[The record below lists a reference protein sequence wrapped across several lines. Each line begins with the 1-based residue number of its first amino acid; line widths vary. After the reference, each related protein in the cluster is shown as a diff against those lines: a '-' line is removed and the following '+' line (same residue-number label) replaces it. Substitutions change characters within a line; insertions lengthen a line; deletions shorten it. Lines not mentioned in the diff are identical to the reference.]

1 MQNGTCGRCGKSFIR
16 PERQRGPLE
25 RFWSLLSVYPFR
37 CQLCTHRFFRF
48 RWNRR
53 HTKSWANNDR
63 RRYDRLN
70 VNFPLT
76 VMLDIARTLDGE
88 ALDLTVRGCAV
99 QSTKR
104 LPEGLLVGLRLRPSP
119 HEPPIEIAWA
129 VVQTI
134 LPQGFGL
141 YFASIDPADEER
153 LRSHVE
159 SLFVA
164 TAAAA

>member
-1 MQNGTCGRCGKSFIR
+1 M
-16 PERQRGPLE
+16 GPADAVENRLFARSVSE
-25 RFWSLLSVYPFR
+25 VHSSGSGAYCLSIHFAANSAPTAFSAFAGIAAIQSLGPIM
-37 CQLCTHRFFRF
+37 TE
-48 RWNRR
+48 
-53 HTKSWANNDR
+53 
-63 RRYDRLN
+63 DRLN

-164 TAAAA
+164 TAATA